1 MSHIRKSQNKKG
13 LSNFPM
19 FVDKNMRGGGGH
31 YYPQVLR
38 CLYLAYER
46 IYATLHAHPNR
57 NERGLSKIPVF
68 VYRSQGGKRTL

>member
-1 MSHIRKSQNKKG
+1 MQNK
-13 LSNFPM
+13 LI
-19 FVDKNMRGGGGH
+19 FVGKSKPPPPH

-46 IYATLHAHPNR
+46 IYAVFYIRPNQ

-68 VYRSQGGKRTL
+68 VYNSQGGGGGLTFTHKS